1 MFIFIIAKAMAGV
14 NRSMSKFYVNNIK
27 LVYNIPS
34 FRAGNK
40 PVLA

>member
-27 LVYNIPS
+27 LVYNIPVS
-34 FRAGNK
+34 GQEINQF
-40 PVLA
+40 